1 MTHGKKYTAVKN
13 TINANQAYD
22 IPEAIK
28 LVKQTSYSKFD
39 ATIEVS
45 IKTFANPK
53 YNDQMMR
60 GTVVLPHGT
69 GKSQRIAAFVA
80 DENIQAAT
88 QAGADIVGYDNL
100 IIDIKAGKLNFDV
113 LVTTPDLMK
122 ELAPVAKMLW
132 PKGLMPS
139 PKAGT
144 VTPNIGEA
152 ITQIK
157 KGRLEFKID
166 KTGNIHG
173 IIGKASFD
181 DQALQENL
189 ETFIRTV
196 EENKPSGVKN
206 KLIKK
211 VTIAATMGPGIQIA
225 TI

>member
-1 MTHGKKYTAVKN
+1 
-13 TINANQAYD
+13 
-22 IPEAIK
+22 
-28 LVKQTSYSKFD
+28 
-39 ATIEVS
+39 
-45 IKTFANPK
+45 
-53 YNDQMMR
+53 
-60 GTVVLPHGT
+60 
-69 GKSQRIAAFVA
+69 
-80 DENIQAAT
+80 
-88 QAGADIVGYDNL
+88 
-100 IIDIKAGKLNFDV
+100 
-113 LVTTPDLMK
+113 
-122 ELAPVAKMLW
+122 
-132 PKGLMPS
+132 MPS